1 MGQEVSGTLG
11 EETPGKETPG
21 KETPGEE
28 TLGEETPGRRTL
40 GEKTLDNV
48 FVVVCFG
55 FLVVVVSSF
64 ELECSVAVALLS
76 IFSYKENITIIDSL
90 VSFILLL
97 YTWLLYYLDG

>member
-28 TLGEETPGRRTL
+28 TLGEETPGKRTL

-55 FLVVVVSSF
+55 FLVVLVSTF
-64 ELECSVAVALLS
+64 ELALA
-76 IFSYKENITIIDSL
+76 IHF
-90 VSFILLL
+90 LLL
-97 YTWLLYYLDG
+97 GRE